1 MKKWVFKRLTLGVK
15 GIFIINY
22 R

>member
-15 GIFIINY
+15 GIFIIKY